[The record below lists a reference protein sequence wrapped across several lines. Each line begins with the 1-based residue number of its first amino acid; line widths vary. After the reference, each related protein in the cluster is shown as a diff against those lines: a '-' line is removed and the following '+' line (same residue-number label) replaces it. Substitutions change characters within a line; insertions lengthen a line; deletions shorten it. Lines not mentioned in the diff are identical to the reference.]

1 MKSAQPTPSIIWNW
15 PRRFVA
21 AVAVLFVTWASA
33 PLKAE
38 VSVVTDSHGRYVRTL
53 VVGDSKGGRRL
64 YWTPIRRG
72 IDTRLVLNPTGD
84 RLGDGAPVAGEQPRS
99 RQPWVIWSA
108 ADGHDREIAFAT
120 WSNGRWQ
127 GPALLERSDNAYDD
141 LNPRLAF
148 DSQGRPVVAW
158 WRNEATPR
166 IYLSIYREGAWSTP
180 LPISDASIPS
190 RFPSLR
196 IQGNS
201 AVVTF
206 STSLGQTVLYQDL
219 SSAAVQMD
227 GNGPLDGPVPP
238 PDSSHNPGDGG
249 SGNWAPTCGSDCPEI
264 IVQKPQGADGQ

>member
-1 MKSAQPTPSIIWNW
+1 MKSAQPTLSVVWIG

-21 AVAVLFVTWASA
+21 AVAVLFVSWAFA

-53 VVGDSKGGRRL
+53 VVSESKGGRRL
-64 YWTPIRRG
+64 YWSPTRRG
-72 IDTRLVLNPTGD
+72 VDTRLVLNPTGD
-84 RLGDGAPVAGEQPRS
+84 RLGDGAPVIGEQPGS

-127 GPALLERSDNAYDD
+127 GPALLERSDNPYDD

-148 DSQGRPVVAW
+148 DPQGRPVVAW
-158 WRNEATPR
+158 WRNEEIPR
-166 IYLSIYREGAWSTP
+166 IYLSTYREGAWSTP
-180 LPISDASIPS
+180 LPISDASTPS

-196 IQGNS
+196 IQGNL

-206 STSLGQTVLYQDL
+206 STAQGQTVLYQDL
-219 SSAAVQMD
+219 SSPPAQMD
-227 GNGPLDGPVPP
+227 GTVDGPVPP
-238 PDSSHNPGDGG
+238 PASAPPGDGDAD
-249 SGNWAPTCGSDCPEI
+249 NDTPPCTTDCPQI
-264 IVQKPQGADGQ
+264 IVSKPQGADGQ

>member
-1 MKSAQPTPSIIWNW
+1 MKSAQPIPRVLWIW

-21 AVAVLFVTWASA
+21 AVAVAFVSWASA
-33 PLKAE
+33 PLEAE
-38 VSVVTDSHGRYVRTL
+38 VSVVTDSHGRYVRTF
-53 VVGDSKGGRRL
+53 VVSDSKGGRRV
-64 YWTPIRRG
+64 YWSPIRRG
-72 IDTRLVLNPTGD
+72 VDQRFVLNPSGD
-84 RLGDGAPVAGEQPRS
+84 RLGDGAPVAGEQPGS

-166 IYLSIYREGAWSTP
+166 IYLSIYREGAWSAALP
-180 LPISDASIPS
+180 LSDASIPS

-196 IQGNS
+196 IQGNL

-206 STSLGQTVLYQDL
+206 STSQGLTVLYQDL
-219 SSAAVQMD
+219 SSAPVQMD

-238 PDSSHNPGDGG
+238 PGASGDPEDGG
-249 SGNWAPTCGSDCPEI
+249 SNDWTTVCGSDCPEI
-264 IVQKPQGADGQ
+264 IIQKPQTDGQ